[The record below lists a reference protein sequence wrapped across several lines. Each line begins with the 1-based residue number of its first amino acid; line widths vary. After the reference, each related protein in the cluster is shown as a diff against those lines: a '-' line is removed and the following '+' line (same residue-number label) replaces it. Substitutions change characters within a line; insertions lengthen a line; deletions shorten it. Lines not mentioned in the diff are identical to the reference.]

1 MNFNLVSPTNNGSE
15 FTIQFKEHIT
25 ISENST
31 VKLNFAELVRDKE
44 VILLEDAEITMAI
57 APADMIPISP
67 PGNPGVDNNAFDNQA
82 SSSKKVNIA
91 KGDYTFV
98 QFRDAVEEAIVTL
111 LAASNLKTYEVFVDN
126 NENEAVLTIGI
137 MPETTDT
144 QPLED
149 FTFDATHEHDGTQGA
164 GGNLAYSTANVAGAY
179 DNYALSAKHYYHY
192 IDNASLGVKNTE
204 AENLDITTQNNAYCY
219 AKSAKTITAQDGD
232 LWLGLYSKEY
242 ADGIA
247 PAPTRTNGNNPP
259 VLDSNGLP
267 KCFVACELTG
277 SGHGIIVYYAK
288 DTAGNSITQWT
299 DLNREIG
306 DMEVVGRIPLT
317 NFDTTDDWEILI
329 GTEIDN
335 TKDKPKIRVKVAGY
349 QGATFVPLWDS
360 NPINKNLPFELM
372 VGTTTLYDN
381 ATALNSQIPFN
392 WFTSVKTTQA
402 GNGFAEI
409 QYKEFAKSIGSD
421 ANPVSIAKKITLTL
435 SSNAAR
441 AIGVKDS
448 LVIRPN
454 QYTPANPNAIV
465 ADLDFTWKK
474 NNYSILLDLPLN
486 NFKNKSASANTRDN
500 AGVKK
505 QVLAN
510 IPAAFATGET
520 IESIQ
525 PNIGNSEVITVYQP
539 YNVIESKLKNN
550 TLQINSMNFQIVDM
564 LTEQKATEIKRAV
577 INFTIDGAE
586 EKQESQLGM
595 EHMLGS
601 C

>member
-1 MNFNLVSPTNNGSE
+1 MNFNLVSPSDNGSE

-44 VILLEDAEITMAI
+44 VILLEDAEITMQI
-57 APADMIPISP
+57 DPADMIPTAP
-67 PGNPGVDNNAFDNQA
+67 PADSTAQNLAFDTQT
-82 SSSKKVNIA
+82 SSSKKETIA

-98 QFRDAVEEAIVTL
+98 QFRDAVEEALETL
-111 LAASNLKTYEVFVDN
+111 LGSSNLKTYEVYVDN

-137 MPETTDT
+137 NPETTDT

-149 FTFDATHEHDGTQGA
+149 FTFDATHEHDGTQGP

-192 IDNASLGVKNTE
+192 IDNATFGTENTE
-204 AENLDITTQNNAYCY
+204 EGNLELTTLNNAYCY
-219 AKSAKTITAQDGD
+219 AKSAKTITAQDGN

-247 PAPTRTNGNNPP
+247 PPPTRTNGNNPP

-267 KCFVACELTG
+267 KCFMACELTD

-288 DTAGNSITQWT
+288 DSAGVSITQWN

-306 DMEVVGRIPLT
+306 DMEVVGRIPIT
-317 NFDTTDDWEILI
+317 NFDVNDNWEILI

-335 TKDKPKIRVKVAGY
+335 SKDKPKIRIRVAGY
-349 QGATFVPLWDS
+349 QGSTFVPLWDS

-372 VGTTTLYDN
+372 VGETTAYDN
-381 ATALNSQIPFN
+381 AIALNSQIPFN
-392 WFTSVKTTQA
+392 WFASVKTTA
-402 GNGFAEI
+402 VDNGFSEI
-409 QYKEFAKSIGSD
+409 QYKEFAKTIGSD
-421 ANPVSIAKKITLTL
+421 ANPVSLAKKISLTL

-454 QYTPANPNAIV
+454 QYTLANPNAIV
-465 ADLDFTWKK
+465 ADLDYTWKK

-486 NFKNKSASANTRDN
+486 NFKNKSATANTRDN

-525 PNIGNSEVITVYQP
+525 PNIGNSEVTTVYQP
-539 YNVIESKLKNN
+539 YNVIESKLRNN

-577 INFTIDGAE
+577 INFTIDGA
-586 EKQESQLGM
+586 
-595 EHMLGS
+595 
-601 C
+601 

>member
-25 ISENST
+25 ISQNSS

-44 VILLEDAEITMAI
+44 VILLEDAEITMSIDPSDMVPTAP
-57 APADMIPISP
+57 PADSTAQ
-67 PGNPGVDNNAFDNQA
+67 NLAFDTQT
-82 SSSKKVNIA
+82 SSSKKVNIP

-98 QFRDAVEEAIVTL
+98 QFRDEVEKVLVTL

-126 NENEAVLTIGI
+126 NENEAVLTIGV

-149 FTFDATHEHDGTQGA
+149 FTFDVTHEHDGTQGP
-164 GGNLAYSTANVAGAY
+164 GGNIAYTTTNVAGAY
-179 DNYALSAKHYYHY
+179 DNYAISAKHYYHY

-204 AENLDITTQNNAYCY
+204 EENLDITTQNNAYCY
-219 AKSAKTITAQDGD
+219 AKSAKTITAQDGN

-247 PAPTRTNGNNPP
+247 PAPARTNGNNPP

-267 KCFVACELTG
+267 KCFMACELTG
-277 SGHGIIVYYAK
+277 TGQGIIVYYAK
-288 DTAGNSITQWT
+288 DTAGVSITQWT

-306 DMEVVGRIPLT
+306 DMEVVGRIPIT

-335 TKDKPKIRVKVAGY
+335 SKDRPKIRIKVAGY
-349 QGATFVPLWDS
+349 QGATFAPLWDS

-372 VGTTTLYDN
+372 VGDTTVYDN

-392 WFTSVKTTQA
+392 WFTSVKTTA
-402 GNGFAEI
+402 LDNGFQEI
-409 QYKEFAKSIGSD
+409 QYKEFTKTIGSD
-421 ANPVSIAKKITLTL
+421 ANPVSLAKKISLTF

-441 AIGVKDS
+441 AIGVKDT

-454 QYTPANPNAIV
+454 QYTPANPNAVV

-474 NNYSILLDLPLN
+474 NNYSILLDLPIN

-577 INFTIDGAE
+577 INFTIDGGE
-586 EKQESQLGM
+586 EQESQLGM
-595 EHMLGS
+595 EHMLGD